1 MYSKAIIGL
10 IMVALI
16 SVAAWSQ
23 DRPDW
28 ERRYDCMLS
37 GETIAIDCL
46 TNKGFHLRIN
56 PTRQIYSVGRI
67 QR

>member
-37 GETIAIDCL
+37 GETIAIDGVGDEFAWQL
-46 TNKGFHLRIN
+46 APEVGVF
-56 PTRQIYSVGRI
+56 TRFQK
-67 QR
+67 